1 MRMTMTTTIRG
12 TVVTSSNSEVKE
24 LKPNEVSPIY
34 KEFQQEVC
42 EDLLRFNFPKD
53 YTIKLGCQFD
63 TPRIRLYKDEDTL
76 VFSVLEQPLGDH
88 IFLRPFLWNPN
99 KSLTTRMLDE
109 YEDDQFFCVP
119 KYYAEPFTVGSK
131 IVYKY
136 VHETEDRERHVTCQI
151 ESL

>member
-12 TVVTSSNSEVKE
+12 TVVTSSNSTVRE

-34 KEFQQEVC
+34 SEFQQEVC

-53 YTIKLGCQFD
+53 YTIKLGCQYD
-63 TPRIRLYKDEDTL
+63 IDKVCLYKDGDTL
-76 VFSVLEQPLGDH
+76 VFSVLGEPLGDH

-99 KSLTTRMLDE
+99 KNPLTKILDE
-109 YEDDQFFCVP
+109 YEDEQFYCVP
-119 KYYAEPFTVGSK
+119 KYYAEPFTVGSD
-131 IVYKY
+131 IVYRY

>member
-1 MRMTMTTTIRG
+1 MTTTIRG

-99 KSLTTRMLDE
+99 KSLTTQILDE

>member
-136 VHETEDRERHVTCQI
+136 EHETEDRERHVTCQI

>member
-99 KSLTTRMLDE
+99 KSLTTQILDE

>member
-1 MRMTMTTTIRG
+1 MTTTIRG

-136 VHETEDRERHVTCQI
+136 EHETEDRERHVTCQI

>member
-1 MRMTMTTTIRG
+1 MTTTIRG

>member
-12 TVVTSSNSEVKE
+12 TVVTSSSTVVTE
-24 LKPNEVSPIY
+24 LNPNEVSPIY

-53 YTIKLGCQFD
+53 YTIKLGCQYD

-88 IFLRPFLWNPN
+88 IFLRPFLWNIN
-99 KSLTTRMLDE
+99 KSPKTTFLDE

-119 KYYAEPFTVGSK
+119 KYYAEPFTVGSE
-131 IVYKY
+131 IVYRY

>member
-1 MRMTMTTTIRG
+1 MTTTIRG

-99 KSLTTRMLDE
+99 KSLTTQILDE

-136 VHETEDRERHVTCQI
+136 EHETEDRERHVTCQI